1 MQWNIAAEWLDI
13 LTGESMFIGS
23 PIFIISKLKITES
36 HSMSTMRC
44 RERTEMA
51 WPIRVLYEQHS
62 LLFASYKSVFMWRSK
77 AEHEFFFFISRKFLA
92 QYSAVCLNVIQ
103 SSICYVPLDGRFSHI
118 FFCDCESTATDVI
131 YSMLLQLSSVQN
143 FSLSYTH
150 SQ

>member
-1 MQWNIAAEWLDI
+1 
-13 LTGESMFIGS
+13 MFIGS

-44 RERTEMA
+44 RERKQKWHDQYVYCMNNTRCYLRH
-51 WPIRVLYEQHS
+51 INLYLCGGPKLNMS
-62 LLFASYKSVFMWRSK
+62 S
-77 AEHEFFFFISRKFLA
+77 FFFISRKFLA